1 MLTLLI
7 TTSTKLASLSL
18 YENDAMIANINI
30 NVKKTHSTY
39 IVDELMS
46 LFAFTNKELL
56 DVKNVVISV
65 GPGSFTGVRI
75 SSALIKGL
83 FAEKKDI
90 NIYTVNELDALAYQ
104 GYNIY
109 KDNLIAIIDSNKEK
123 LYAGIYEKGKLVGER
138 FKTNLD
144 EVISLVFKNKYKLI
158 GDAAITYRKK
168 IEENGINLS
177 LSDIFLRLNSCVFY
191 DMLKEGILEKIDLLN
206 LVPDY
211 LEKSQAEKEKYGIK

>member
-1 MLTLLI
+1 
-7 TTSTKLASLSL
+7 
-18 YENDAMIANINI
+18 
-30 NVKKTHSTY
+30 
-39 IVDELMS
+39 MS
-46 LFAFTNKELL
+46 LFTFTNKELL

-123 LYAGIYEKGKLVGER
+123 LYAGIYEKGKLIGER

-144 EVISLVFKNKYKLI
+144 EVISLVLKNKYKLI

-177 LSDIFLRLNSCVFY
+177 LSDVFLRLNSCVFY
-191 DMLKEGILEKIDLLN
+191 DMLKEGVLEKIDLLN

>member
-46 LFAFTNKELL
+46 LFTFTNKELS
-56 DVKNVVISV
+56 DVMNVIISI

-75 SSALIKGL
+75 SSALIKGI
-83 FAEKKDI
+83 FAEKKDV

-109 KDNLIAIIDSNKEK
+109 KDNVIAIIDSNKEK
-123 LYAGIYEKGKLVGER
+123 LYAYI
-138 FKTNLD
+138 
-144 EVISLVFKNKYKLI
+144 
-158 GDAAITYRKK
+158 
-168 IEENGINLS
+168 
-177 LSDIFLRLNSCVFY
+177 
-191 DMLKEGILEKIDLLN
+191 
-206 LVPDY
+206 
-211 LEKSQAEKEKYGIK
+211 